1 VSGDWRNNG
10 GTFNHSSEVEFDGG
24 DGQKISGSA
33 FCNVTF
39 GGTGTKYLGGIINVS
54 GWLKIDSLATFDV
67 GPEDD
72 DAYYNITVGSHW
84 YNNIMSPDVN
94 WIGAIVK
101 LVLSLLLGAT
111 IGMERRRKGQI
122 AGLRTF
128 ALISM
133 GATLAMLI
141 SIYIP
146 QEYMGLKNG
155 DPGRIA
161 AQVVSGVGFL
171 GAGAIIQMKGSVRG
185 LTTAAGIWMTACIG
199 LAVGAGMYLIS
210 IITTLLIIFILVNIE
225 RIEQRHNFL
234 WESKIIR
241 VKMHGILD
249 DIQPLRDTINS
260 NDIHISDEFMKFD
273 YENEFTIVNFMVRSN
288 THVNVPSLFKEIK
301 RLGDPISITITN
313 EMNM

>member
-1 VSGDWRNNG
+1 MLQDIYNS
-10 GTFNHSSEVEFDGG
+10 
-24 DGQKISGSA
+24 
-33 FCNVTF
+33 
-39 GGTGTKYLGGIINVS
+39 II
-54 GWLKIDSLATFDV
+54 
-67 GPEDD
+67 
-72 DAYYNITVGSHW
+72 
-84 YNNIMSPDVN
+84 SPDVN
-94 WIGAIVK
+94 LIGAIAK
-101 LVLSLLLGAT
+101 LVLSLVLGAT
-111 IGMERRRKGQI
+111 IGIERRRKGQI

-146 QEYMGLKNG
+146 QEYLGLKNG

-210 IITTLLIIFILVNIE
+210 IIATLLIIFILVNIE

-241 VKMHGILD
+241 VKVHGIID
-249 DIQPLRDTINS
+249 DIQSLRDIITS
-260 NDIHISDEFMKFD
+260 NDVHISDEFMKFD
-273 YENEFTIVNFMVRSN
+273 YEDGFTIINFMVRS
-288 THVNVPSLFKEIK
+288 TSSVNVPALFSEIK
-301 RLGDPISITITN
+301 QQGDPISITISN

>member
-1 VSGDWRNNG
+1 MLESLYND
-10 GTFNHSSEVEFDGG
+10 
-24 DGQKISGSA
+24 
-33 FCNVTF
+33 
-39 GGTGTKYLGGIINVS
+39 II
-54 GWLKIDSLATFDV
+54 
-67 GPEDD
+67 
-72 DAYYNITVGSHW
+72 
-84 YNNIMSPDVN
+84 SPDVN
-94 WIGAIVK
+94 ITGAIAK
-101 LVLSLLLGAT
+101 LVLSLLLGAIT
-111 IGMERRRKGQI
+111 GIERRRKGQI

-146 QEYMGLKNG
+146 QEYLGLKNG

-210 IITTLLIIFILVNIE
+210 IIATLLIIFILVNIE

-241 VKMHGILD
+241 VKTHGITESL
-249 DIQPLRDTINS
+249 QSLRDILES
-260 NDIHISDEFMKFD
+260 NDVHISDEFMKYD
-273 YENEFTIVNFMVRSN
+273 YEHQQTIINFMVRSKSD
-288 THVNVPSLFKEIK
+288 VNIPSMFKQIK
-301 RLGDPISITITN
+301 ETSEAISITITN
-313 EMNM
+313 ELNM

>member
-1 VSGDWRNNG
+1 MWQD
-10 GTFNHSSEVEFDGG
+10 
-24 DGQKISGSA
+24 I
-33 FCNVTF
+33 
-39 GGTGTKYLGGIINVS
+39 
-54 GWLKIDSLATFDV
+54 
-67 GPEDD
+67 
-72 DAYYNITVGSHW
+72 YNDIL
-84 YNNIMSPDVN
+84 SPDVN
-94 WIGAIVK
+94 LTGAVTK
-101 LVLSLLLGAT
+101 LVLSLLLGAV
-111 IGMERRRKGQI
+111 IGIERRRKGQI

-146 QEYMGLKNG
+146 QVYLGLKNG

-210 IITTLLIIFILVNIE
+210 IIATLLIIFILVNIE
-225 RIEQRHNFL
+225 RIEQRYNFL

-241 VKMHGILD
+241 VRVPGILN
-249 DIQPLRDTINS
+249 DIQPVRDIITG
-260 NDIHISDEFMKFD
+260 NDVHISDEFMKYD
-273 YENEFTIVNFMVRSN
+273 YENSQTIVNFMVRSKSS
-288 THVNVPSLFKEIK
+288 VNAPALFRAIK
-301 RLGDPISITITN
+301 DQSDAISITITN

>member
-1 VSGDWRNNG
+1 MWQD
-10 GTFNHSSEVEFDGG
+10 
-24 DGQKISGSA
+24 I
-33 FCNVTF
+33 
-39 GGTGTKYLGGIINVS
+39 
-54 GWLKIDSLATFDV
+54 
-67 GPEDD
+67 
-72 DAYYNITVGSHW
+72 YNDIV
-84 YNNIMSPDVN
+84 SPDVN
-94 WIGAIVK
+94 LAGAVTK
-101 LVLSLLLGAT
+101 LVLSLLLGAV
-111 IGMERRRKGQI
+111 IGIERRRKGQI

-146 QEYMGLKNG
+146 QEYLGLKNG

-210 IITTLLIIFILVNIE
+210 IIATLLIIFILVNIE

-241 VKMHGILD
+241 VRVPGILN
-249 DIQPLRDTINS
+249 DIQPVRDIITG
-260 NDIHISDEFMKFD
+260 NDVHISDEFMKYD
-273 YENEFTIVNFMVRSN
+273 YENSQTIVNFMVRSKSS
-288 THVNVPSLFKEIK
+288 VNAPALFRAIK
-301 RLGDPISITITN
+301 DQSDAISITITN

>member
-1 VSGDWRNNG
+1 MW
-10 GTFNHSSEVEFDGG
+10 E
-24 DGQKISGSA
+24 
-33 FCNVTF
+33 
-39 GGTGTKYLGGIINVS
+39 IIYQD
-54 GWLKIDSLATFDV
+54 I
-67 GPEDD
+67 
-72 DAYYNITVGSHW
+72 I
-84 YNNIMSPDVN
+84 SPDVN
-94 WIGAIVK
+94 IVGAITK
-101 LVLSLLLGAT
+101 LVLSLLLGAL

-146 QEYMGLKNG
+146 QEYLGLKNG

-225 RIEQRHNFL
+225 RIEMRHNFL
-234 WESKIIR
+234 WESKILR

-249 DIQPLRDTINS
+249 DIQPLRDIITS
-260 NDIHISDEFMKFD
+260 NNVHISDEFMKFD
-273 YENEFTIVNFMVRSN
+273 YEDGFTIVNFMVRS
-288 THVNVPSLFKEIK
+288 TSMVNVPALFNEIK
-301 RLGDPISITITN
+301 QHGDPFSITITN

>member
-1 VSGDWRNNG
+1 MLQDIYN
-10 GTFNHSSEVEFDGG
+10 
-24 DGQKISGSA
+24 
-33 FCNVTF
+33 C
-39 GGTGTKYLGGIINVS
+39 II
-54 GWLKIDSLATFDV
+54 
-67 GPEDD
+67 
-72 DAYYNITVGSHW
+72 
-84 YNNIMSPDVN
+84 SPDVN
-94 WIGAIVK
+94 LIGAIVK
-101 LVLSLLLGAT
+101 LVLSLILGAT
-111 IGMERRRKGQI
+111 IGIERRRKGQI

-146 QEYMGLKNG
+146 QEYLGLKNG

-199 LAVGAGMYLIS
+199 LAVGAGMYFIS
-210 IITTLLIIFILVNIE
+210 IIATLLIIFILVNIE

-234 WESKIIR
+234 WETKIIR
-241 VKMHGILD
+241 VKMHGILE
-249 DIQPLRDTINS
+249 DIQPLRDTITS
-260 NDIHISDEFMKFD
+260 NHIHISDEFMKFD
-273 YENEFTIVNFMVRSN
+273 YEDEFTIINFMVRSN
-288 THVNVPSLFKEIK
+288 AQVNVPHMFKEIK
-301 RLGDPISITITN
+301 LLGDPISITITN

>member
-1 VSGDWRNNG
+1 ML
-10 GTFNHSSEVEFDGG
+10 EE
-24 DGQKISGSA
+24 I
-33 FCNVTF
+33 
-39 GGTGTKYLGGIINVS
+39 
-54 GWLKIDSLATFDV
+54 
-67 GPEDD
+67 
-72 DAYYNITVGSHW
+72 
-84 YNNIMSPDVN
+84 YNNITSPEVN
-94 WIGAIVK
+94 LVGAIAK
-101 LVLSLLLGAT
+101 LLLSLVLGAV
-111 IGMERRRKGQI
+111 IGIERRRKGQI

-185 LTTAAGIWMTACIG
+185 LTTAAGIWMAACIG

-210 IITTLLIIFILVNIE
+210 IIATLLIIFILVNIE

-249 DIQPLRDTINS
+249 DIQPLRDTITS
-260 NDIHISDEFMKFD
+260 SEVRISDEFMKFD
-273 YENEFTIVNFMVRSN
+273 YEDGFTVVNFMVRS
-288 THVNVPSLFKEIK
+288 TSGVNVPALFNEIK
-301 RLGDPISITITN
+301 QHGNPISITITN
-313 EMNM
+313 EINM

>member
-1 VSGDWRNNG
+1 MLENIYN
-10 GTFNHSSEVEFDGG
+10 
-24 DGQKISGSA
+24 Q
-33 FCNVTF
+33 
-39 GGTGTKYLGGIINVS
+39 II
-54 GWLKIDSLATFDV
+54 
-67 GPEDD
+67 
-72 DAYYNITVGSHW
+72 
-84 YNNIMSPDVN
+84 SPDVN
-94 WIGAIVK
+94 VVGAIAK
-101 LVLSLLLGAT
+101 LVLSLVLGAI
-111 IGMERRRKGQI
+111 IGIERRRKGQI

-146 QEYMGLKNG
+146 QEYFGLKNG

-161 AQVVSGVGFL
+161 AQVISGVGFL

-210 IITTLLIIFILVNIE
+210 IIATLLIIFILVNIE

-241 VKMHGILD
+241 VKVHGILD
-249 DIQPLRDTINS
+249 NIQPVRDVIKS

-273 YENEFTIVNFMVRSN
+273 YEESLTIVNFMVRSKSS
-288 THVNVPSLFKEIK
+288 VNVPAMFNAIKEK
-301 RLGDPISITITN
+301 SNPISITITN